1 MLRDIES
8 EETRSPEDS
17 VDEDWGKEQLGMM
30 EKGKCCEADQLRE
43 MIMIHLIRGQD
54 EPL

>member
-8 EETRSPEDS
+8 EETRSPEDG
-17 VDEDWGKEQLGMM
+17 VNEYWGEEKLGMV
-30 EKGKCCEADQLRE
+30 EKGECCKTDQLRE
-43 MIMIHLIRGQD
+43 SGITHLMRGPD